1 MRHLR
6 CEGRPT
12 GSDEAASGA
21 GSEPAMRAHPDRA
34 KHEPDPDRE
43 RPERRE
49 AGPQATRRRPRTKP
63 RGAMTTD
70 SVRKEA
76 SDKSLHPLR
85 IRVRKYPRIAAGTKK
100 GRLNLL
106 DSPSDSPDPYPD
118 ESFAA
123 CGARSRKR
131 TRGFRRVFTHPGIV
145 LSGKG
150 LGQRHEKKRGC
161 LTSFFNAQR
170 IAYSEKFPIAVRKK
184 GGGLTRVRQLLLRPY
199 LFS

>member
-76 SDKSLHPLR
+76 SFTPSEDSSSEIPPDSSRH
-85 IRVRKYPRIAAGTKK
+85 KK
-100 GRLNLL
+100 GPTKPVRQPIRQPRSISGRIVRGLRRPITQTHEGLPR
-106 DSPSDSPDPYPD
+106 SFHPSGNRPFG
-118 ESFAA
+118 E
-123 CGARSRKR
+123 RSR
-131 TRGFRRVFTHPGIV
+131 T
-145 LSGKG
+145 
-150 LGQRHEKKRGC
+150 
-161 LTSFFNAQR
+161 A
-170 IAYSEKFPIAVRKK
+170 ARKK
-184 GGGLTRVRQLLLRPY
+184 ERLSNK
-199 LFS
+199 FF